1 MNQKPVDDSSE
12 DYGYDLAHE
21 VPVGPD
27 RPNRSGRSTGQPP
40 RPADADTDY
49 SSDEAHDR

>member
-1 MNQKPVDDSSE
+1 MNQEESE

-21 VPVGPD
+21 VPTGPD
-27 RPNRSGRSTGQPP
+27 ERHPHRARQGLRGQAP

-49 SSDEAHDR
+49 SSDEAHDL